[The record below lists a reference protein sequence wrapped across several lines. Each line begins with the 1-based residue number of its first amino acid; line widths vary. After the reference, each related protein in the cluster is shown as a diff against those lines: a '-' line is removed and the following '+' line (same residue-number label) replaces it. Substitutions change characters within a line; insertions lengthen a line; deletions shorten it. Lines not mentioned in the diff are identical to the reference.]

1 MTGPHEATKG
11 IVAVFDIFGY
21 FDQTIQGADILAAS
35 DRHQKYKVFMP
46 DWFNG
51 SPCPAEWYRAAPLK
65 GVTANQAGIR
75 YPPNTEEK

>member
-51 SPCPAEWYRAAPLK
+51 SPCPAEW
-65 GVTANQAGIR
+65 
-75 YPPNTEEK
+75 